1 MTSPSPQPTQNT
13 LVRCALDVWC
23 RLGPT
28 SRVVVFT
35 GASVAVVGLLFLLL
49 SLSRWA
55 SVEVP
60 APGGNVREG
69 VVGNPRFFNPLLAT
83 LPAERDITRLVFA
96 GLTRLEASGE
106 FVPDLAQEIA
116 RLPDDPTQ
124 YRVVLR
130 ENARFHDGTPLTSE
144 DVVFTYRIAQD
155 PAYTPTLAGRYIGI
169 KLTAESERTIIF
181 SFPQAVAHQALDLLR
196 LGILPRH
203 IWENTAPETFATHP
217 ANLKPVGA
225 GPFVFTGLTRDENS
239 NIAQVSLR
247 SWRDAPRQL
256 KISSLQFLFFP
267 TRDQLENA
275 LANGAIDTT
284 ANLSLS
290 TFSSLPPR
298 VQQRHAQYQRPTNR
312 VFALFYNQNQEAALK
327 DVRARRALDLLIDR
341 RQLIENVLKSEAW
354 ATRGPLPPTEAFQ
367 PPTVSPEQRAQAE
380 SLLQEAGWKQGEDGK
395 WRFGKDTSEGFAI
408 VIRTGTQQ
416 PLPRVAEFIA
426 NQWSSAGIPTRVETF
441 DTGALAAEVLR
452 PRLYEVLLFGM
463 VVSTEGDLYPFW
475 HASQRNDPGV
485 NVAQYANIKV
495 DEALEKAR
503 SATSTRERQAALE
516 TVVTTLLEEV
526 PASFL
531 FTPLFTY
538 FARTDVQGVVLPPVV
553 SAPEDRFAQIDQ
565 WYRETDTLWKP
576 VAALMG
582 ITR

>member
-1 MTSPSPQPTQNT
+1 MW
-13 LVRCALDVWC
+13 R

-28 SRVVVFT
+28 PRVVVFA
-35 GASVAVVGLLFLLL
+35 GVSVAVVGLLSLLL

-60 APGGNVREG
+60 AVGGQVREG

-96 GLTRLEASGE
+96 GLTRLDASGE
-106 FVPDLAQEIA
+106 FVPDLAQEIT

-144 DVVFTYRIAQD
+144 DVVFTYRLAQD
-155 PAYTPTLAGRYIGI
+155 PAYAPTLAGGYSGI
-169 KLTAESERTIIF
+169 KLTAENERAVIF
-181 SFPQAVAHQALDLLR
+181 SFPQAAAHQALDLLQ

-203 IWENTAPETFATHP
+203 LWENTAPETFAAHP
-217 ANLKPVGA
+217 ANLNPVGA
-225 GPFVFTGLTRDENS
+225 GPFVFTGLMRDES
-239 NIAQVSLR
+239 GSIAQVSLR
-247 SWRDAPRQL
+247 SWRDAPRQP

-267 TRDQLENA
+267 TRAQLNDA
-275 LANGAIDTT
+275 LAEGAIDAT
-284 ANLSLS
+284 ANLPLN
-290 TFSSLPPR
+290 TFLSLPSR
-298 VQQRHAQYQRPTNR
+298 VQQRYTLYQRPTNR

-341 RQLIENVLKSEAW
+341 KQLIETVLKSEAW
-354 ATRGPLPPTEAFQ
+354 VTRGPLPPTEASR
-367 PPTVSPEQRAQAE
+367 PPTVDAEQRAQAE
-380 SLLQEAGWKQGEDGK
+380 SLLQAAGWKQGEDEK
-395 WRFGKDTSEGFAI
+395 WRFGKDTSEDFAI

-426 NQWSSAGIPTRVETF
+426 NQWSLAGIPTRVETF

-463 VVSTEGDLYPFW
+463 VISTEGDLYPFW
-475 HASQRNDPGV
+475 HSSQRNDPGV

-503 SATSTRERQAALE
+503 SATSTRERQAALD

-538 FARTDVQGVVLPPVV
+538 FARTDVQGIVLPPVV
-553 SAPEDRFAQIDQ
+553 SAPEDRFVGVGQ